1 LEKQTIGRI
10 DPFPGNCDVLTVNL
24 ILLTRD
30 DFISAHRVCL
40 TGRRHTHV
48 RAVLK
53 AVPGDLVACG
63 MVNGNMGYGKIQDM
77 DPRKLVMQ
85 VTLHQPPPAA
95 IPLNLVLAL
104 PRPKMLRRIIQNV
117 TALGVK
123 QIFLVNSWRV
133 EKSFWQ
139 SPFLDDANLVQYQR
153 LGLEQA
159 KDTVMPDISKKRFF
173 SRFVKNE
180 LPAISSG
187 TRCITAHPKTE
198 QICPAGVNQPVTL
211 AVGPEGGWI
220 DLEVKTLEDIGF
232 VTCAMGQRILT
243 VETAVTS
250 LISRLFV

>member
-1 LEKQTIGRI
+1 M
-10 DPFPGNCDVLTVNL
+10 NL
-24 ILLTRD
+24 ILLTPE
-30 DFISAHRVCL
+30 DFTGSGRVCL
-40 TGRRHTHV
+40 TGRRHNHIKK
-48 RAVLK
+48 VLQ
-53 AVPGDLVACG
+53 ARPGDRLACG
-63 MVNGNMGYGKIQDM
+63 LCNGKMGSAVITRIDYAWVDM
-77 DPRKLVMQ
+77 D
-85 VTLHQPPPAA
+85 VTLDQAPPA
-95 IPLNLVLAL
+95 PLPVNLVLGL
-104 PRPKMLRRIIQNV
+104 PRPKMLKRIIQCL
-117 TALGVK
+117 TSLGVK
-123 QIFLVNSWRV
+123 HIYLVNSWRV

-139 SPFLDDANLVQYQR
+139 SPFLHDDNLAQYQR